1 MLFIESKLFFSK
13 YPVKEM
19 KTDKL
24 NVKNMGKLATRL
36 LNTYGLSESYCQNV
50 CFEKYFKTTRYLFYR
65 HFIEKS
71 LLYEPWEE
79 LVHSCISEFISLNM
93 DQVQKD
99 QLIVCLFEMLYN
111 HSDAREMCKWA
122 KRLNVNLKI
131 LPAHVSK
138 KFYFLTRTTFFTPK
152 LR

>member
-1 MLFIESKLFFSK
+1 
-13 YPVKEM
+13 M

-24 NVKNMGKLATRL
+24 NVKNIGKLATRL

-50 CFEKYFKTTRYLFYR
+50 CFEKYFKTMRYLFYR

-99 QLIVCLFEMLYN
+99 HLIVSLFEMLYN
-111 HSDAREMCKWA
+111 HSDAREMCKWT
-122 KRLNVNLKI
+122 KKMNVNLKI
-131 LPAHVSK
+131 LPAHVNK
-138 KFYFLTRTTFFTPK
+138 KIYFCSPEPRLSP
-152 LR
+152 